1 MKRYKASAVSVL
13 FPLLVACGAT
23 SAHSGAVSVDEPLTG
38 VEWRI
43 VSVTSDGTT
52 RPAPAAARLR
62 VDAPDGTA
70 GTAAGNLGCNSFS
83 APVTLHGD
91 RIGFGALRTTKMACD
106 SARMAF
112 ERTLAGL
119 LGGRT
124 LTGTSEDGK
133 LTLTTSHGDRVH
145 LTRSTPE

>member
-1 MKRYKASAVSVL
+1 L
-13 FPLLVACGAT
+13 
-23 SAHSGAVSVDEPLTG
+23 
-38 VEWRI
+38 RI
-43 VSVTSDGTT
+43 D
-52 RPAPAAARLR
+52 APA
-62 VDAPDGTA
+62 GTA

-91 RIGFGALRTTKMACD
+91 RIDFGELRTTKMACD

-112 ERTLAGL
+112 ERTLSRL

-124 LTGTSEDGK
+124 LTKTSEDGK
-133 LTLTTSHGDRVH
+133 LTLTTSHGDRVN